1 MNSLI
6 KVAADYN
13 SSGLWDEQGHCID
26 VNDVNITDDLK
37 ERLFLLPYWK
47 PKCNDIFL
55 ELDDYT
61 QTMYRQAKAVNALGH
76 MIAEQIAIQLPHVKI
91 KYFNE
96 LTVEWIDI
104 N

>member
-37 ERLFLLPYWK
+37 ERLDVYVSAYE
-47 PKCNDIFL
+47 CNDIFL
-55 ELDDYT
+55 ELDDYKERRLVVDDGG
-61 QTMYRQAKAVNALGH
+61 QMGRRACLRGAGR
-76 MIAEQIAIQLPHVKI
+76 M
-91 KYFNE
+91 
-96 LTVEWIDI
+96 
-104 N
+104 

>member
-37 ERLFLLPYWK
+37 ERLDVYVSAYE
-47 PKCNDIFL
+47 CNDIFL
-55 ELDDYT
+55 DLDDYT
-61 QTMYRQAKAVNALGH
+61 QTMYRQAKALTALGH

>member
-37 ERLFLLPYWK
+37 ERLDVYVSAYE
-47 PKCNDIFL
+47 CNDIFL
-55 ELDDYT
+55 EWDDYT